1 MGLVLFV
8 ISWKTGESFKPIS
21 KRRNHNRAIIFD
33 CHLRTSLQSNAKA
46 KWLQK
51 YHIHD
56 QNPNLILSNYMPVS
70 RGSVVPFEWNSNG
83 VKMLLLKAIK
93 IKKTNVNV
101 FFRKNFVNFCGQSW
115 YPIKKLPQK
124 CSMNSFSLAKFIRYY
139 LFGNEECCCFGI
151 KFYVSFF
158 N

>member
-1 MGLVLFV
+1 MVLVLFL
-8 ISWKTGESFKPIS
+8 IGWKTGESFKPIS

-33 CHLRTSLQSNAKA
+33 CHFRTSLQSNAKA

-56 QNPNLILSNYMPVS
+56 QKPNLILSNDMPVS

-101 FFRKNFVNFCGQSW
+101 FFRKSFVNFCGQSW
-115 YPIKKLPQK
+115 YPIKKKFPRSVVWIAFPWQ
-124 CSMNSFSLAKFIRYY
+124 NSLDIIF
-139 LFGNEECCCFGI
+139 FGNEECCCFGI
-151 KFYVSFF
+151 KF
-158 N
+158 